1 MSPRRGVAHRSESTA
16 KGSRSPVTEAAERSF
31 VEAWPRALEAWSKF
45 TRLRAPIWCHDDEHA
60 ASEGLTQSFAMIRLA
75 DQSIVINLAEV
86 VHRKL
91 EDYALEILAHEI
103 GHHVLAPAN
112 LSDHARMIAR
122 MRWGLPT
129 IEHLAPL
136 CANLYTDL
144 LINDRLQRSAELR
157 VDHVYRLIGMGDA
170 PGAVWTVYL
179 RIYEVLWNLPR
190 GTLSAPEL
198 PDNLEGD
205 AWLGARLVRSYARQ
219 WLDGSGRFAA
229 LLYPHLLEDRDSLSV
244 LQLVFDTKDA
254 AVGGDPAGL
263 SNADPDEKAS
273 AVHPALEGE
282 GSAPTEGGNG
292 AATDQARSQA
302 REPFEYG
309 EILRAAGAKLSDHDV
324 AVKYYREQ
332 ALPHLVRY
340 PRRQLP
346 RATDP
351 LPEGLEPWDIG
362 QPLDDVDWLQSV
374 LHSPK
379 PIPGMTTLQ
388 RLWGTSEGA
397 SPAFEAVDLDL
408 YVDSSGSMANPQRN
422 ISYPALAGAIVC
434 LSALRAG
441 ARVQATLWSGT
452 DQFTST
458 PGFVRNETAI
468 LRVLTG
474 FYGGATAFPIHV
486 LRDTFAGRS
495 PSARPVHVLVISDE
509 GVTTLF
515 DQDERGNSGWDVTRM
530 ALERG
535 RAGGTF
541 VLNLGWDLDGKSS
554 KYFVEDQAKLRQARD
569 ELGILVERVT
579 SWADLVRFAREFSRL
594 KYSRGEL

>member
-1 MSPRRGVAHRSESTA
+1 
-16 KGSRSPVTEAAERSF
+16 
-31 VEAWPRALEAWSKF
+31 
-45 TRLRAPIWCHDDEHA
+45 
-60 ASEGLTQSFAMIRLA
+60 
-75 DQSIVINLAEV
+75 
-86 VHRKL
+86 
-91 EDYALEILAHEI
+91 
-103 GHHVLAPAN
+103 
-112 LSDHARMIAR
+112 
-122 MRWGLPT
+122 
-129 IEHLAPL
+129 
-136 CANLYTDL
+136 
-144 LINDRLQRSAELR
+144 
-157 VDHVYRLIGMGDA
+157 LIGMGDA

-244 LQLVFDTKDA
+244 LQVVFDTKDA

-273 AVHPALEGE
+273 AIHPALEGE
-282 GSAPTEGGNG
+282 DSAPAEGGNG

-340 PRRQLP
+340 PRRRLP
-346 RATDP
+346 KATDP

-362 QPLDDVDWLQSV
+362 QPLDEVDWLQSV

-441 ARVQATLWSGT
+441 ARVQATLWSGK

-458 PGFVRNETAI
+458 PGFVRSETAL

-486 LRDTFAGRS
+486 LRDTFAGRP

-515 DQDERGNSGWDVTRM
+515 DQDERGNSGWDVTRL
-530 ALERG
+530 ALDRG

-541 VLNLGWDLDGKSS
+541 VLNLGWELDGESS
-554 KYFVEDQAKLRQARD
+554 KYFADDQAKLRRARD
-569 ELGILVERVT
+569 ELGIFVKRVT
-579 SWADLVRFAREFSRL
+579 SWADLVQFAREFSRL
-594 KYSRGEL
+594 KYSQEDV